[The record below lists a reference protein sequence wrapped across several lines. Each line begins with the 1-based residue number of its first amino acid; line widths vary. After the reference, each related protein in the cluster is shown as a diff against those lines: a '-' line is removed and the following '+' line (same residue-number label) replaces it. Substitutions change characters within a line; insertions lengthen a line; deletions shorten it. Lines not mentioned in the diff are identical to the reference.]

1 MSMTCSLLLS
11 LRMTKYVTGVYG
23 LSSIHF
29 TVVLSVT
36 SFFINPV
43 LNYPVK
49 SDTHFTNTLSP
60 YTKRKFISLL
70 SVMLVKIILMALP
83 IGVTNVILNLMSHAA
98 CSQTCLLMLVMST
111 PSSSQAQLM
120 LRSVVLAILKGQSFV
135 VLNVNLPWILDMLRY
150 HTP

>member
-1 MSMTCSLLLS
+1 MSMIYSLLLS
-11 LRMTKYVTGVYG
+11 LRMTKYVTGVLG

-43 LNYPVK
+43 QNYPVK
-49 SDTHFTNTLSP
+49 SDTHFTDTLSP
-60 YTKRKFISLL
+60 YTKRKLL
-70 SVMLVKIILMALP
+70 SLFGVMLVNIILMALP
-83 IGVTNVILNLMSHAA
+83 IGVTNAILTLMSHAV
-98 CSQTCLLMLVMST
+98 CSQTCLIMLVMST

-120 LRSVVLAILKGQSFV
+120 MRSVVLVILKGESVV
-135 VLNVNLPWILDMLRY
+135 VLNVNLLWILDVLCY